1 MPLEVAMK
9 DNTPSQDDVPVSA
22 DFYFAVIPEWVLALP
37 VSSNAIRVYCCLR
50 RFADNSTGECFP
62 SRRLL
67 AMRARV
73 SVSTLDR
80 AIKELADAGAI
91 SITHRKTEAG
101 DYTSNLYIVHSFPKG
116 VASKSIPPRI
126 KGDSTGL
133 ITGGEQTKAN
143 TTKSNNK
150 PPKRNPHIEQW
161 IDMGANWAR
170 LGWTYSRVLDEYGEH
185 QHREHIVEAFLL
197 LAKPEQIDIPISE
210 TLAVPLQEAEDAPK
224 ENRGDSHT

>member
-1 MPLEVAMK
+1 MKNDTPNEHEV
-9 DNTPSQDDVPVSA
+9 SVSA

-80 AIKELADAGAI
+80 AIKELSDAGAI
-91 SITHRKTEAG
+91 TIKHRKTDAG
-101 DYTSNLYIVHSFPKG
+101 DYTSNLYVVHSFPNG

-126 KGDSTGL
+126 KGDETGL
-133 ITGGEQTKAN
+133 ITGGEQTKTN
-143 TTKSNNK
+143 RTKTNNK
-150 PPKRNPHIEQW
+150 PARTNQHIEQW
-161 IDMGANWAR
+161 LSMGANWAR
-170 LGWTYSRVLDEYGEH
+170 LGWTYSQVLEQYGEH
-185 QHREHIVEAFLL
+185 KYKEHIVEAFLD
-197 LAKPEQIDIPISE
+197 LAKPEQIDIPVGE
-210 TLAVPLQEAEDAPK
+210 TLTAPKQEAEDAPK
-224 ENRGDSHT
+224 KNGGNSNS